1 MLIYLYSGTS
11 TNNNKQQ
18 HCSAV
23 SIANRSGLSK
33 IIEKTSNKMCR
44 QNRDRFGGGLRI
56 RHLRFI
62 LASWNKTRRRTRA
75 WILIENKMSGWWGGA
90 VIVSSFSPLYECP
103 AIWVSYSC
111 SLRRIGCQSAVSLV
125 AVQVQDSV
133 KQLIIYCFYLFI
145 CRYSNNSQQVKLSS
159 MMWKI
164 WPCLPDY
171 GRRAAQFVDLLGY
184 FTIKCESNT
193 DEVLTSVL
201 WINLVLNWSAWGQ
214 ASPIQPLYWAEHTD
228 NL

>member
-1 MLIYLYSGTS
+1 MSS
-11 TNNNKQQ
+11 
-18 HCSAV
+18 
-23 SIANRSGLSK
+23 
-33 IIEKTSNKMCR
+33 
-44 QNRDRFGGGLRI
+44 QNRDRFGGSLRI
-56 RHLRFI
+56 RRFRFI
-62 LASWNKTRRRTRA
+62 LANWNKSGRRTRA
-75 WILIENKMSGWWGGA
+75 WGLTENKMSAWWGGA
-90 VIVSSFSPLYECP
+90 GVVSYLSPLSECP
-103 AIWVSYSC
+103 AMWVSCSC
-111 SLRRIGCQSAVSLV
+111 SLRRIGWQSAGSLV
-125 AVQVQDSV
+125 AMQVQDRV
-133 KQLIIYCFYLFI
+133 KQLIIYCFFFLYI

-201 WINLVLNWSAWGQ
+201 WINLVLKWSAWGQ
-214 ASPIQPLYWAEHTD
+214 ASPIQPLYCGENTD